1 MNLQFF
7 ANAGADDTGGDPEDN
22 STKDSK
28 EESKNPE
35 FTLPKTAEELQ
46 KLLQSE
52 ADKRVTQAIKT
63 AQEKWQKE
71 YETNLRQNAKK
82 LNDLQSY
89 QLKRR
94 RKSFSRSSR
103 RK

>member
-7 ANAGADDTGGDPEDN
+7 ADTGADDTGGDPENN

-35 FTLPKTAEELQ
+35 VTLPKTAEELQ
-46 KLLQSE
+46 TLLQSE
-52 ADKRVTQAIKT
+52 ADKRVTQATKT

-71 YETNLRQNAKK
+71 YEI
-82 LNDLQSY
+82 
-89 QLKRR
+89 
-94 RKSFSRSSR
+94 
-103 RK
+103 